1 MITPQTA
8 LVYTMVIAAESDGE
22 IADCEIKRIGDL
34 VDHLPIFNGM
44 GRPELARLASHCS
57 RTLAEA
63 EPIDHVFDEIRDALS
78 PALRETAYAL
88 ACDVIAADRRLNLSE
103 MKTLERIRVQ
113 LAIDPSAAGVIERA
127 AQVRFQAA

>member
-8 LVYTMVIAAESDGE
+8 LVYTMVIAAESDGD
-22 IADCEIKRIGDL
+22 IAGAEVKRIGDL
-34 VDHLPIFNGM
+34 VDHLPIFKGV
-44 GRPELARLASHCS
+44 GRPELARLASSCS
-57 RTLAEA
+57 ETLAEA
-63 EPIDHVFDEIRDALS
+63 DAIEDIFDEIRDALS

-88 ACDVIAADRRLNLSE
+88 ACDVIAADRRLNLAE

-113 LAIDPSAAGVIERA
+113 LAIDPSAASVIERA